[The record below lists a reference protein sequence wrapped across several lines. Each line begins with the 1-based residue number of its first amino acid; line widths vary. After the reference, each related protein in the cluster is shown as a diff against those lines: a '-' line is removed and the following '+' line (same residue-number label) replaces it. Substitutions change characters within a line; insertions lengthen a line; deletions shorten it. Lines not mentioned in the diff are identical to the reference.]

1 MCVNVKSFCLVDLH
15 LISPRRLSLDWPWA
29 SRFGQPS
36 IASTSHALC
45 VFGWVSYELAVC
57 VDSGLALAK
66 RIAFSGW
73 IVSIIVTGVFK
84 INRVD
89 DCFRI
94 KTK

>member
-1 MCVNVKSFCLVDLH
+1 MCVNVKSFCPCRSPFDFSSQTWLGRGGLLGLASQALHPHRMHWCVCLVGFH
-15 LISPRRLSLDWPWA
+15 
-29 SRFGQPS
+29 
-36 IASTSHALC
+36 TSWL
-45 VFGWVSYELAVC
+45 C